1 MDKFMTTILRIVL
14 ALWFGGVSLFT
25 FVLTP
30 LIFSNETR
38 DVAGN
43 IVGYLFPGYFRW
55 GLGCG
60 VVALIAVLVLGQAL
74 KRFRVM
80 VLLITLMLTV
90 TAIQTWYVVPQA
102 AALKQQIPSFATT
115 PKEHPLRKQFSKLH
129 GISAACNLS
138 VFAGGLVLVVLL

>member
-1 MDKFMTTILRIVL
+1 MGNFMVAILRIAL

-25 FVLTP
+25 FVMTP
-30 LIFSNETR
+30 LIFKNETR
-38 DVAGN
+38 DVAGG

-60 VVALIAVLVLGQAL
+60 IVALVALLFLGQAVQ
-74 KRFRVM
+74 RFRLAV
-80 VLLITLMLTV
+80 VLIAIMLTI
-90 TAIQTWYVVPQA
+90 TAIQTWYIEPQA
-102 AALKQQIPSFATT
+102 TAIKRQIPSFATT
-115 PKEHPLRKQFSKLH
+115 PKDHSLRMQFSKLH